1 MAAKVRKSSNSQ
13 KEKTKFRNT
22 VQWKRFK
29 AFMKKKDNNRDQL
42 TGRPL
47 RRGWQLHHLD
57 MSVENYKDLNPDNF
71 VCLNRKSHELIHF
84 LFNYDT
90 DLVLGNAR
98 KILLKMEKLNKDE
111 KETVLPD

>member
-1 MAAKVRKSSNSQ
+1 MAGKVQKSSKAQ
-13 KEKTKFRNT
+13 REKTKFRKT
-22 VQWKRFK
+22 VAWKKFK
-29 AFMKKKDNNRDQL
+29 AFMKKKDCNRDQL

-84 LFNYDT
+84 LFNYDS
-90 DLVLGNAR
+90 DMILGNAR
-98 KILLKMEKLNKDE
+98 KILFKMGELNKKNE
-111 KETVLPD
+111 KE